1 MMIFGIVVLIL
12 PLFSPSFC
20 CSAKSLKP
28 LELLA
33 PFGAEQSEQ
42 ERLSQIVRAFIS
54 NCVCL

>member
-12 PLFSPSFC
+12 PLFLPSFC
-20 CSAKSLKP
+20 CPAKSLEP

-42 ERLSQIVRAFIS
+42 DRLSQIVSQIVS
-54 NCVCL
+54 VYSMS